1 MVEVGIGESRR
12 SDFWRCVNGMVVWFW
27 SGKSRYTGEGRIV
40 VGLELD
46 WVLFGG
52 RLAERFVDPISE
64 LHGYS
69 RLLLG

>member
-1 MVEVGIGESRR
+1 
-12 SDFWRCVNGMVVWFW
+12 MVVWFW